1 MRPTVHIYPFSINF
15 TFAYGGAP
23 PLSIEI
29 SPGLIFNNH
38 QPIYYTYLWKKSDN
52 QQHRAQQRYG
62 SDVEVK
68 RSVEGPRLATQIP
81 YNISLWPRLAFSRSI
96 I

>member
-1 MRPTVHIYPFSINF
+1 MRPTVNIYPFSINF

-23 PLSIEI
+23 PLSIEL
-29 SPGLIFNNH
+29 SPGQENNH
-38 QPIYYTYLWKKSDN
+38 QPIYYTYLRKKSDN

-68 RSVEGPRLATQIP
+68 RSVEGPRLATQIS